1 MKKGMGKKG
10 RRSYLR
16 SGRIELRGRKMQKK
30 KSRMGKKKKKKF
42 ESFLRKS
49 KLQEAQE
56 FSQKKCH
63 Y

>member
-10 RRSYLR
+10 RRLYLR

-30 KSRMGKKKKKKF
+30 KSRMGKKKKKKKF

-49 KLQEAQE
+49 KLREAQE
-56 FSQKKCH
+56 FS
-63 Y
+63 